1 MKCLE
6 LFSSPLAFSLPH
18 AVRFTVCSVGR
29 VLPSSFNDLLWITVQ
44 TCDVTSP
51 APPQCHVL
59 FHRPQTSW
67 RCPLNKWHTCLSS
80 GVLSSSQ
87 EHWASSH
94 RHFLHVLFPSSLSS
108 VCFGGVREAVV
119 LLPSSASLVFCQQI
133 DLSLVLLSRYYS
145 KNIKRLKSA
154 SHVHERKYGKTFT
167 VNNMCSGC
175 FMKCAYIQ
183 RVRDSLPAFVS
194 LQCCLDRSACPVL
207 CN

>member
-1 MKCLE
+1 M
-6 LFSSPLAFSLPH
+6 SYSAPLWLSVSPH

-44 TCDVTSP
+44 TCDVTFP

-59 FHRPQTSW
+59 FRRPQTSW
-67 RCPLNKWHTCLSS
+67 CCPLNKWHTCLSS

-87 EHWASSH
+87 ELWAH

-108 VCFGGVREAVV
+108 VCFRGVREAVV

-133 DLSLVLLSRYYS
+133 DLSLVLLGRHYS
-145 KNIKRLKSA
+145 TNIKLLTSA
-154 SHVHERKYGKTFT
+154 SHVEHKYGKTFT
-167 VNNMCSGC
+167 ANNMCSGC
-175 FMKCAYIQ
+175 FMKCTYVQ

-194 LQCCLDRSACPVL
+194 LECCLDRSACPVL